1 MYKNNKVKGKERE
14 PKKVDIRLQVISL
27 VIHLPSGSPT
37 AESLKIIWALRE
49 SQKGIV
55 TLSLSLSP
63 SLSFVH

>member
-1 MYKNNKVKGKERE
+1 MRQKERKRE
-14 PKKVDIRLQVISL
+14 KKVDIRIQVISL

-37 AESLKIIWALRE
+37 AESLKIIWALRGA
-49 SQKGIV
+49 QRGIV